1 MGRAPFMFQP
11 MPAPKRLLLAALL
24 VAGTA
29 SCASVSFERETLT
42 SGTFEST
49 GLAFTILS
57 IDLPKSAIDIAREN
71 ASDARQP
78 NTQIT
83 EAKVIPYLG
92 WFDWLLDI
100 VGVRYAKVS
109 GTWGFEPE

>member
-1 MGRAPFMFQP
+1 MFTS
-11 MPAPKRLLLAALL
+11 MPATPRLFLAGLLLGLT
-24 VAGTA
+24 V
-29 SCASVSFERETLT
+29 SCASVKFDRDTTT

-83 EAKVIPYLG
+83 DATVYPYLG
-92 WFDWLLDI
+92 WFDWLLDVI
-100 VGVRYAKVS
+100 GVRYATVS
-109 GTWGFEPE
+109 GTWGFAPE

>member
-1 MGRAPFMFQP
+1 MFQP
-11 MPAPKRLLLAALL
+11 MSARTRLLFAGLL
-24 VAGTA
+24 LGATA

-42 SGTFEST
+42 SGTFESS

-78 NTQIT
+78 NTQVT
-83 EAKVIPYLG
+83 DAKVLPYLG
-92 WFDWLLDI
+92 WFDWVLDI
-100 VGVRYAKVS
+100 VGVRYAEVS
-109 GTWGFEPE
+109 GTWGFPPE